1 MFLGYPWEWWITQ
14 ALPGL
19 GGVASL
25 ILVIYYSRLITETR
39 EQTLASKASYAPSLD
54 TTVDFRED
62 EVEIKIVNRGNGGA
76 KGIMMAFDF
85 TVSDETVGYFVD
97 FDTTL
102 SPGQAL
108 EYDSQSGTVILTPVV
123 YEITEQGELFGKHTK
138 LSELFESHPEGY
150 FEMNIRYTD
159 LIGQEEYTHQLK
171 SLQVEHLPDS
181 SMSSISS
188 TRALPGRWITGP
200 QKITL
205 FSPKHIPLKQR
216 LRLVWEDRREG
227 LRQYNP
233 LSQDQD
239 GGKIH
244 LGPALKENVPASV
257 VPAEDAEI
265 ES

>member
-1 MFLGYPWEWWITQ
+1 MFMGYSWEWWITQ
-14 ALPGL
+14 AFPGL

-62 EVEIKIVNRGNGGA
+62 EVEVKIVNRGNGGA

-85 TVSDETVGYFVD
+85 TAFGETVGYFVD

-102 SPGQAL
+102 GPGQAL

-123 YEITEQGELFGKHTK
+123 YQITEQGDLFAKHVR
-138 LSELFESHPEGY
+138 LSELFEAHPDGY
-150 FEMNIRYTD
+150 FEVNIRYTD
-159 LIGQEEYTHQLK
+159 LIGQEEYTHQLE
-171 SLQVEHLPDS
+171 SLQLKNLSEP
-181 SMSSISS
+181 SMSSISTS
-188 TRALPGRWITGP
+188 KSLPGRWATGP

-205 FSPKHIPLKQR
+205 FGPAHIPLKQR
-216 LRLVWEDRREG
+216 LLRAWDRQREKI
-227 LRQYNP
+227 RQNNP
-233 LSQDQD
+233 LDQKQDE
-239 GGKIH
+239 GKLHI
-244 LGPALKENVPASV
+244 GPALKENISASV
-257 VPAEDAEI
+257 VPAEDSEI